1 MSARPSDA
9 NDRQATITR
18 LVARRVVDSELAA
31 LLWLLLGAGIGLV
44 VSGRPA
50 SGRDALAA
58 ALEQLV
64 GQAAKN
70 NGGSGRAAWLLEAES
85 LEAVFDQLTAP
96 EIGLQPDQLRLL
108 GLVVIVRDVA
118 GLGSRVIAAHYVR
131 PPERDA
137 GGHVQRRPPAV
148 LAALDEH
155 AGRLDHF
162 AWGVLPELAERSGL
176 SNVDFDRRLAA
187 RRELIDRLVGAG
199 ELSAAQLS
207 GAVSA
212 LAEGERH

>member
-9 NDRQATITR
+9 GDGKATITR
-18 LVARRVVDSELAA
+18 LVAQRVVDSELAA
-31 LLWLLLGAGIGLV
+31 LLWLMLDAGISLV
-44 VSGRPA
+44 VSGRPG

-64 GQAAKN
+64 GQSART

-85 LEAVFDQLTAP
+85 LEAVFDQLAGP
-96 EIGLQPDQLRLL
+96 EIALQADQLRLL

-118 GLGSRVIAAHYVR
+118 GLGGRVVAAHYVR

-137 GGHVQRRPPAV
+137 GGHVQRRPPAI
-148 LAALDEH
+148 LAALDER

-199 ELSAAQLS
+199 ELSAAQLRA
-207 GAVSA
+207 AVSA
-212 LAEGERH
+212 MAEGERH